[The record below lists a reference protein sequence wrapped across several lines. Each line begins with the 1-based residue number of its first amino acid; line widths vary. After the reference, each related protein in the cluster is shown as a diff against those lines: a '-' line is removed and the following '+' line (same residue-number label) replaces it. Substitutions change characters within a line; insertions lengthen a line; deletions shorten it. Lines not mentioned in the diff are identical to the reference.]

1 MPPPETPQEYYE
13 YFRQQS
19 LYAEPPTPKWSVGF
33 TAAQLWIQ
41 YQDSD
46 KADIDTLISLI
57 RVLMPYRYAGSGFY
71 GLWTT
76 IIHYLR
82 HLPVSLQAPVWLEV
96 FNGDYHGERPVN
108 YGDQAKTVIQK
119 WLKLADNT
127 VIAPLDLPK
136 MDELVE
142 KVYPYFIASG
152 GQEWIALAYAVN
164 AWFDELGFEAS
175 FIDLVI
181 ERHNQAVSR

>member
-13 YFRQQS
+13 YFHQQS
-19 LYAEPPTPKWSVGF
+19 LYAEPSTPKWSVGL
-33 TAAQLWIQ
+33 TAARLWLQ
-41 YQDSD
+41 YHESD
-46 KADIDTLISLI
+46 NANTDTLISLV

-82 HLPVSLQAPVWLEV
+82 HLPVSLQAPIWLEV
-96 FNGDYHGERPVN
+96 FNENHHGERLVS
-108 YGDQAKTVIQK
+108 YADQAGAVIQK
-119 WLKLADNT
+119 WLELADT
-127 VIAPLDLPK
+127 TTIAPVDLSK
-136 MDELVE
+136 MNELVE
-142 KVYPYFIASG
+142 KVYPYFATSG
-152 GQEWIALAYAVN
+152 AHEWMALTYAID
-164 AWFDELGFEAS
+164 AWFDKRGFEPS